1 MLRALTPRSLAP
13 LQVQCFPIGID
24 GSLFHPGYAD
34 KSAAWRFALDIPLGA
49 IVLLSPRGWSN
60 VYGQR
65 EIMQAFAKAY
75 HQLGRPMVLV
85 FLGVGRIKRPEM
97 LAREVL
103 DLGVSLG
110 VGHAI
115 RWIPEVPYD
124 DMPGVYNLADIVL
137 NYPSTDAFPST
148 LLEAAA
154 CARPVITSDL
164 PAYRN
169 TFIER
174 CCIRVAPGNPAA
186 LADAIVHLV
195 NAGPD
200 AWAPGAQQARNIVL
214 AEHGEA
220 TQKARLIA
228 LYRQIAGDT
237 ATASRDVKS
246 PI

>member
-1 MLRALTPRSLAP
+1 MAAY
-13 LQVQCFPIGID
+13 
-24 GSLFHPGYAD
+24 FHPGYAD
-34 KSAAWRFALDIPLGA
+34 KSAAWRFVLDIPSEA
-49 IVLLSPRGWSN
+49 TVLLSPRGWSE

-65 EIMQAFAKAY
+65 EIMQAFATAY
-75 HQLGRPMVLV
+75 HKLGRPMVLV
-85 FLGVGRIKRPEM
+85 FLGVGRIKRPEI

-103 DLGVSLG
+103 DLGARLG
-110 VGHAI
+110 VGHAV
-115 RWIPEVPYD
+115 RWIPEVPYL
-124 DMPGVYNLADIVL
+124 DMPGLYNLADIVL

-174 CCIRVAPGNPAA
+174 CYTRVALENPAA
-186 LADAIVHLV
+186 LAEAIVHLV
-195 NAGPD
+195 SAGPD
-200 AWAPGAQQARNIVL
+200 AWAPAAQQARDIVL

-228 LYRQIAGDT
+228 LYREIAGDT
-237 ATASRDVKS
+237 TIASRYGK
-246 PI
+246 